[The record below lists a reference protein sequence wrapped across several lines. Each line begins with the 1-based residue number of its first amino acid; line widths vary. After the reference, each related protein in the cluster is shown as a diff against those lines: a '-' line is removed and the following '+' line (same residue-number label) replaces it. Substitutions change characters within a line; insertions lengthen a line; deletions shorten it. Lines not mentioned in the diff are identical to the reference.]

1 MKRNLLCLCLAFCV
15 LLSLAACSAKKD
27 SAASDD
33 NLSYDMVDVNS
44 SGEVGN
50 EYGGYFST
58 SEAQEALD
66 LPESNGTDG
75 RKIIRS
81 ASVTMETTDFDGALT
96 ALEQRVTE
104 FGGWIASSELQS
116 SSRYDSARYA
126 WYTLRI
132 PSEKLEAF
140 LFDAEEFGTVLSSS
154 RGSNEITTEY
164 YDTEARLKSLQV
176 QEERLLAVLEK
187 ADTLDSIIQLENA
200 LSDVRYQI
208 ESLTGALRRYD
219 DLVNM
224 ATVELSLR
232 EVTSTSPVSGTPKTL
247 GERVSQQFSGSLRSL
262 GSFFEGLVVFVIGNL
277 PVILVWAV
285 ILGGGGYAGWRI
297 YRKRK
302 EKPNNE

>member
-1 MKRNLLCLCLAFCV
+1 MKRKLLCLCLTLCV
-15 LLSLAACSAKKD
+15 LLSLAACGSKADSNDNVSMDMADMDSPGAANGFTYYSEAESQEMPD
-27 SAASDD
+27 SA
-33 NLSYDMVDVNS
+33 
-44 SGEVGN
+44 
-50 EYGGYFST
+50 
-58 SEAQEALD
+58 
-66 LPESNGTDG
+66 GTDG
-75 RKIIRS
+75 RKIIRT
-81 ASVTMETTDFDGALT
+81 ASVSMETTDFDGALT

-219 DLVNM
+219 DLVDM

-302 EKPNNE
+302 EQPNNE